1 MSRDE
6 VVTASVHIT
15 ESPCFKV
22 LLLIYTAAPNMAI
35 LSLIPALLLINR
47 YFRFLP
53 PFSLPLRQEQGVKMK
68 C

>member
-35 LSLIPALLLINR
+35 LSLTPLLAPDAMAERTEAGIESSDL
-47 YFRFLP
+47 
-53 PFSLPLRQEQGVKMK
+53 
-68 C
+68 